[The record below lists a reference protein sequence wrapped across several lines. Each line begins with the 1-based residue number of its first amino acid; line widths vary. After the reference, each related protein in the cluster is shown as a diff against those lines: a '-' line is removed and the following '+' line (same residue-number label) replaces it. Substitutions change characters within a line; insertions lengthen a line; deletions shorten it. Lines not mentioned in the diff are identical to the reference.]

1 MPVYGFHLDVPA
13 PPEVVEARVRAVV
26 GRAPTFWGSLASSW
40 RGPQQ
45 FGFPFVGTVGGRSFL
60 IRRAIQYRNSFLPQ
74 IRGKI
79 VATPTGSR
87 TNVFMFM
94 HPFSL
99 IFMLVWFGFLIS
111 IESRL
116 LNANIAQ
123 SYVPI
128 GLIVFGL
135 VLSLGG
141 FFFEALKVMPLLSAA
156 LFNPAIVTVPEPAPE
171 SQSLAT
177 NSSPLAESST
187 GRIAVA
193 VGAAAVLL
201 AAFALVNR
209 YEGRL
214 RSCPAFGVALDLVSN
229 SAAARA
235 ALGAPVKAG
244 LAARGMVREDAE
256 SGYATMAIPVAGPRT
271 KGTFYF
277 VANRTAGRWD
287 IERAAL
293 YVGSG
298 SAPSGR
304 IDLSPPPKR
313 EKIDYPAPGRVYL
326 LPLDSAAASDLREL
340 PAYYKALLDL
350 DVTVLEPQELGA
362 DTVDGKA
369 KQVIAEKALDSIEQ
383 AHPEIAEDLDS
394 VIVAVTSQ
402 DLNILTSGWRFA
414 AAYRHGR
421 FGIFSTARLHGMP
434 WYAGPNPEIYGVRVR
449 KMVTKNLALLHYPV
463 TLNSDATSA
472 LASWGLTFTAANVDE
487 MGERFEG
494 ENGTARSI
502 SDEPCV
508 TITQGPGGKQS
519 WRVDCIDNPPAESR
533 FETFETYPV
542 IPLFVMSRTDFSFG
556 GRKSFAFVREY
567 RPQDDRSRAF
577 GIGVGDSFDIYPVG
591 DSQTF
596 SEIDLILA
604 AGGRIHYQRTSP
616 GESYADAKL
625 QASAY
630 MGSPFSLSSLAW
642 NGNGW
647 DLTTLDGWTYRF
659 PSSGPGRTWQ
669 QCALIGIRSAS
680 GQRYGVKRNATSDL
694 REVTAPDGTSIE
706 FTTDAAQRITSAKES
721 SGRTIQYD
729 YDAAGRLTHVHDSEN
744 GDESYE
750 YDPTNR
756 LISVFDAHRK
766 PLLVNTYG
774 YLGEIQSQTLADG
787 RKLSYE
793 SGYSEN
799 RKLDYLK
806 LTLPNGY
813 TIEWWLTRY
822 GFTRSWPQA
831 PKQP

>member
-1 MPVYGFHLDVPA
+1 MPAYGFHLDVPA

-26 GRAPTFWGSLASSW
+26 GRAPTFWQTLASSW
-40 RGPQQ
+40 RSPQQ
-45 FGFPFVGTVGGRSFL
+45 PGFPFVGTVEGRSFL

-87 TNVFMFM
+87 VNVFMFM

-123 SYVPI
+123 SYVPMGMI
-128 GLIVFGL
+128 IFGL

-156 LFNPAIVTVPEPAPE
+156 VFNPAIVTVPEPAPDT
-171 SQSLAT
+171 QLLAPR
-177 NSSPLAESST
+177 SSPVAESSA

-193 VGAAAVLL
+193 VGAAVVLL
-201 AAFALVNR
+201 AAFALLNR
-209 YEGRL
+209 YEDPL
-214 RSCPAFGVALDLVSN
+214 RSSRAFGAALDLVST
-229 SAAARA
+229 SAAART
-235 ALGAPVKAG
+235 ALGGPVKAG
-244 LAARGMVREDAE
+244 LLVRGMVHEDAE
-256 SGYATMAIPVAGPRT
+256 SGYAIMAIPVAGPAA
-271 KGTFYF
+271 KGTLYF

-287 IERAAL
+287 VERAAL
-293 YVGSG
+293 YLGNA
-298 SAPSGR
+298 SAPSRR
-304 IDLSPPPKR
+304 IDLSLPPQR
-313 EKIDYPAPGRVYL
+313 EKIDYPAPGRTYL

-340 PAYYKALLDL
+340 PPYYKALFDL
-350 DVTVLEPQELGA
+350 DVTVLEPQELGT

-383 AHPEIAEDLDS
+383 AHPEIAEDSDS
-394 VIVAVTSQ
+394 VILGVTSQ
-402 DLNILTSGWRFA
+402 DLNIQTSGWRFA

-434 WYAGPNPEIYGVRVR
+434 WYAGSNPEIYGVRVR

-463 TLNSDATSA
+463 TLTSDVTSS
-472 LASWGLTFTAANVDE
+472 LVSWGLTFTAANVDE

-508 TITQGPGGKQS
+508 TITQGPGGKQG
-519 WRVDCIDNPPAESR
+519 WRLDCVDNPPADSR
-533 FETFETYPV
+533 FETFKTYPV

-556 GRKSFAFVREY
+556 GQKSLAFVREY
-567 RPQDDRSRAF
+567 RPHDDRSRTF
-577 GIGVGDSFDIYPVG
+577 GIGADDSFDIYPVG

-596 SEIDLILA
+596 SQIDLILA
-604 AGGRIHYQRTSP
+604 AGGRIHYQRISA
-616 GESYADAKL
+616 GESYSDAKL
-625 QASAY
+625 RAGAY

-659 PSSGPGRTWQ
+659 PSSGPGRTAQ
-669 QCALIGIRSAS
+669 QCALIGIHSAS
-680 GQRYGVKRNATSDL
+680 GQTYTIKRTATSDL
-694 REVTAPDGTSIE
+694 REVTAPDGTSVE

-729 YDAAGRLTHVHDSEN
+729 YDAAGRLTHAQDSEN

-750 YDPTNR
+750 YDPANR
-756 LISVFDAHRK
+756 LISVFDADHR

-787 RKLSYE
+787 RKLTYE

-799 RKLDYLK
+799 HKLDYLK
-806 LTLPNGY
+806 LTLPDGY
-813 TIEWWLTRY
+813 AIEWWLTRY